1 VAGPA
6 AQQAAQQT
14 GRQAG
19 RSPVGFAPPGVHPTQ
34 LRIPSL
40 GVRTALVPLGLDRAG
55 ALQVPDDPATAGWYV
70 EGVVPGDVGPAVIA
84 GHVDS
89 ATGPAVFYRL
99 AGLRPGAAVEV
110 VRSDGRTARFRV
122 TEVARYPKTGF
133 PTDRVYGP
141 VPGPS
146 LRLITCGGRYDRARR
161 SYSDNVVVYAAPLQ
175 R

>member
-1 VAGPA
+1 MGPPKGVHAAAGVP
-6 AQQAAQQT
+6 
-14 GRQAG
+14 
-19 RSPVGFAPPGVHPTQ
+19 APPSVTPRE

-40 GVRTALVPLGLDRAG
+40 RVRTGVVPLAIDQAG
-55 ALQVPDDPATAGWYV
+55 RMQVPQDPATAGWYV
-70 EGVVPGDVGPAVIA
+70 GSPAPGDVGPAVIA